1 MSIGKTSVSTVCP
14 STLTYKHRQNL
25 EKISKTK
32 KVAQNMTE
40 KPFGQKLGKKSHYLS
55 KSTACDQQ
63 YNPQLRRP
71 PIINFAEHQPLMFLV
86 SQLTHSSLLRGR
98 HILPSL

>member
-25 EKISKTK
+25 ENISKTK

-40 KPFGQKLGKKSHYLS
+40 KPFGQKLEKKV
-55 KSTACDQQ
+55 
-63 YNPQLRRP
+63 
-71 PIINFAEHQPLMFLV
+71 IICPKALLV
-86 SQLTHSSLLRGR
+86 ISNI
-98 HILPSL
+98 ILN